1 LRAFL
6 RAEVAGGVLLVVGA
20 VVALVWSNAFPGS
33 YHDLWSTE
41 LSLSLG
47 GRELS
52 LTLHEWVN
60 DGLMTLFFFVVGL
73 EIKRE
78 MVQGELSSPRAAAL
92 PLVGAVGGMV
102 VPALLYLAF
111 NGGSLNADGWGVPM
125 ATDIAMAMGVL
136 ALVGRRYV
144 PAALTVFLLALA
156 IVDDLGAIV
165 VIAIAYSEDLSIGW
179 LLGACAVI
187 VATILVRRVGIRP
200 IPAYL
205 SLGALLWFTLHEGG
219 VHTTLA
225 GVIMGFI
232 APTVPLETPSAV
244 TEVENVDLGDPA
256 ALQRHVA
263 VTRHCISVVERLL
276 HALLP
281 WTSLV
286 IVPVFAIANA
296 GIPITADLIGDTVVS
311 PVAWGVIV
319 GLVIGKP
326 LGITLAAS
334 AAVRLGIAT
343 LPPGVTW
350 RQLISVSVVAG
361 IGFTVAVFVADL
373 AFPDEAALSEAKL
386 GILFASVVAGV
397 AGTIALRRTARSGLR
412 SET

>member
-1 LRAFL
+1 M
-6 RAEVAGGVLLVVGA
+6 
-20 VVALVWSNAFPGS
+20 P
-33 YHDLWSTE
+33 
-41 LSLSLG
+41 
-47 GRELS
+47 
-52 LTLHEWVN
+52 
-60 DGLMTLFFFVVGL
+60 
-73 EIKRE
+73 
-78 MVQGELSSPRAAAL
+78 
-92 PLVGAVGGMV
+92 
-102 VPALLYLAF
+102 
-111 NGGSLNADGWGVPM
+111 
-125 ATDIAMAMGVL
+125 MGVL

-156 IVDDLGAIV
+156 IIDDLGAIV
-165 VIAIAYSEDLSIGW
+165 VIAVAYSEELSVGW

-205 SLGALLWFTLHEGG
+205 SLGALLWFALHEGG
-219 VHTTLA
+219 VHATLA
-225 GVIMGFI
+225 GVIMGCI

-244 TEVENVDLGDPA
+244 TMGENVNLEDPA

-263 VTRHCISVVERLL
+263 ATRHCISVVERLL

-326 LGITLAAS
+326 LGISVAAY

-361 IGFTVAVFVADL
+361 IGFTVSVFVADL
-373 AFPDEAALSEAKL
+373 AFPDEAVLSEAKL

-397 AGTIALRRTARSGLR
+397 AGTIAIRRSGRGGLR
-412 SET
+412 SDS